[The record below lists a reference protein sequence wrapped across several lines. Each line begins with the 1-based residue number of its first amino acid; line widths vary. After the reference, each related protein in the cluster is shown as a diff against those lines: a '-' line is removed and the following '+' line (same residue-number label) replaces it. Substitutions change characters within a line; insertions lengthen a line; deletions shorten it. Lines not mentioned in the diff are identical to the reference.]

1 MGTMLFGFRPGC
13 FQSIC
18 VQHVMFKKGIKGG
31 ILAKA
36 RIESERIKTEIRP
49 RLEERKEWRKR
60 GRKEVGETHVQ
71 HGFCCN
77 QYRFW
82 SCRTLAGGNIMASG
96 VPMQLSFLLSN
107 DILLLIRRFSESVM
121 PAEF

>member
-1 MGTMLFGFRPGC
+1 MSVDGDNAFWPHNVSNMSCSKRGSKAGYWR
-13 FQSIC
+13 
-18 VQHVMFKKGIKGG
+18 
-31 ILAKA
+31 KA
-36 RIESERIKTEIRP
+36 RIESKRIKAEIRP

-71 HGFCCN
+71 HGFCWN

-82 SCRTLAGGNIMASG
+82 SCRTLTGGNIMASG
-96 VPMQLSFLLSN
+96 VPMQLIFFLLSN
-107 DILLLIRRFSESVM
+107 DILLLIRGFSESVM